1 MGVMR
6 PVADVGAADVRAA
19 DVGAAQMRTADG
31 RRGND
36 RIRLRGRGGRRRMIG
51 MDRGMVRRTVMAM
64 MRREMPPVADV
75 GAADVGAAQMRT
87 ADGRRGQV
95 GVGRRRR
102 RVRVA
107 YRRKT

>member
-1 MGVMR
+1 M
-6 PVADVGAADVRAA
+6 ADVGAADVRAA
-19 DVGAAQMRTADG
+19 DVGAADMWAADG

-75 GAADVGAAQMRT
+75 GAAQMRT